1 MCDQKFVLQIIIV
14 KQTKKHN
21 TFLGCELGV
30 WMMDKDNKKKKKKS
44 FLMVWHPSDEM
55 DKQKPSQIL

>member
-30 WMMDKDNKKKKKKS
+30 WMMDKDKKKVS
-44 FLMVWHPSDEM
+44 
-55 DKQKPSQIL
+55 